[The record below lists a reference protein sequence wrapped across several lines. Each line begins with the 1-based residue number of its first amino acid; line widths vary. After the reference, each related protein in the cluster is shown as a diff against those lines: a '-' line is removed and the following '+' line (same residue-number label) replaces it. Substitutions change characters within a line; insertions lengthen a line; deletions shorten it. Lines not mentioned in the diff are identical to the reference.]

1 MEDDGID
8 GFEDFDDLDVSGPT
22 AAATDARQAGDDA
35 VDGLDKITAQMSG
48 GEHRP
53 EQQEMCR
60 AVAEALVTRRHLVVQ
75 AGTGTGKSLA
85 YLVPAALSGRKVVVA
100 TATKALQ
107 DQLAEKDLP
116 LVEAGLGLPAPLD
129 FAVLKGRSNYL
140 CRQRVAEV
148 GSGGIQPELGDQGSG
163 RADETEASAGV
174 GADAERPD
182 ATAAAP
188 EGLVDEVRR
197 LVAWSQTSASGDRAD
212 LSFEPSDRAWNM
224 VSVGPRECPGAF
236 NCPSGGRCF
245 AEAARDRAA
254 SADVVVVNTHLYGAH
269 LASGGAV
276 LPEHDVVVF
285 DEAHELEEVMTSSLG
300 VEVTPGRF
308 RAIVTAAR
316 PLVDERD
323 RELLDSLATVGDQLG
338 TLLGDR
344 VGTRVLHD
352 EARPPVDDRELAELL
367 DRAAEVSRRVIDA
380 LRRTGGQRS
389 FLADDGDAADPDLSS
404 RKTRT
409 LQAVAHLAEDLHR
422 LVSRTDGEVAWVD
435 GTRRSVRLRLSPIDV
450 GPVLAGMLW
459 GEVTSVLTS
468 ATIPPRIVERVGLEP
483 YPSEELNVG
492 SPFDY
497 RSHALLYVARH
508 LPDRRAPGADEALH
522 EELAQL
528 LDAAGGR
535 TLALFTSRRATE
547 AAAAALAPE
556 LPYTLLLQGDLPK
569 GRLLEEFAR
578 GRDLLSLRHPRLLA
592 RGGHPGP
599 CAVTRDDRPPPLPTA
614 RRSPAPGAA
623 GPGGRARLLRRRPPA
638 GRHDAG
644 AGVGAA
650 DPQRGRPGRRRRA
663 RPPPRHRVVPR
674 RPAGDAAAHAPQRG
688 HLRGRDL
695 PAAGARG
702 RRLSGGSSG
711 GSTRLFGQAGEV
723 EGELAVRGARAGGGD
738 AGDPAARHPAQ
749 LVPVEGVGPLVG
761 AHVADDETRLGE
773 HPEVARDALPGDV
786 ETSGDVVGAQVPAPV
801 VEDAEDAAAGLIGE
815 CLEGE
820 VQGRRVGDGLEV
832 WRVGS
837 GHGGL
842 GPAGTRGGHSQNC
855 KHNR

>member
-1 MEDDGID
+1 MEDSWDGP
-8 GFEDFDDLDVSGPT
+8 EDLDDFEGLDVIGSGGGS
-22 AAATDARQAGDDA
+22 AENARQAGDDA
-35 VDGLDKITAQMSG
+35 VHGLDKITAQMAG

-60 AVAEALVTRRHLVVQ
+60 AVAEALVTRTHLVVQ

-116 LVEAGLGLPAPLD
+116 LVEAGLGLPVPLD

-148 GSGGIQPELGDQGSG
+148 GSGGIQPELGDAGSG
-163 RADETEASAGV
+163 RADEAEAGA

-182 ATAAAP
+182 ATTTPP

-269 LASGGAV
+269 LASGGVV

-285 DEAHELEEVMTSSLG
+285 DEAHDLEEVMTSSLG

-323 RELLDSLATVGDQLG
+323 RELLDSLATVGDRLG
-338 TLLGDR
+338 ALLGDR

-352 EARPPVDDRELAELL
+352 DARPPVDDRELAEVL
-367 DRAAEVSRRVIDA
+367 DRAAEISRRVIDA
-380 LRRTGGQRS
+380 LRRTGSQRS
-389 FLADDGDAADPDLSS
+389 FLADDGDASDPDRSS

-409 LQAVAHLAEDLHR
+409 LQAAAHLAEDLHR
-422 LVSRTDGEVAWVD
+422 LVARTDGEVAWVD

-450 GPVLAGMLW
+450 GPALAGVLW

-508 LPDRRAPGADEALH
+508 LPDRRAPGAEEALH

-547 AAAAALAPE
+547 AAAEALAPQV
-556 LPYTLLLQGDLPK
+556 PYTLLLQGDLPK

-578 GRDLLSLRHPRLLA
+578 DETSCLFATLGFWQGVDIPGRALSLVTIDRLPFPRPDDPLLQ
-592 RGGHPGP
+592 
-599 CAVTRDDRPPPLPTA
+599 A
-614 RRSPAPGAA
+614 RR
-623 GPGGRARLLRRRPPA
+623 
-638 GRHDAG
+638 D
-644 AGVGAA
+644 
-650 DPQRGRPGRRRRA
+650 
-663 RPPPRHRVVPR
+663 
-674 RPAGDAAAHAPQRG
+674 
-688 HLRGRDL
+688 
-695 PAAGARG
+695 
-702 RRLSGGSSG
+702 
-711 GSTRLFGQAGEV
+711 
-723 EGELAVRGARAGGGD
+723 RAGGRSFSVVDLPRAATLLAQGSGRLIRNAED
-738 AGDPAARHPAQ
+738 RGVVAVLDPRLATASYR
-749 LVPVEGVGPLVG
+749 GVLL
-761 AHVADDETRLGE
+761 AM
-773 HPEVARDALPGDV
+773 LPPMRRSVDISEV
-786 ETSGDVVGAQVPAPV
+786 ETFLRRALLEDGA
-801 VEDAEDAAAGLIGE
+801 
-815 CLEGE
+815 
-820 VQGRRVGDGLEV
+820 
-832 WRVGS
+832 
-837 GHGGL
+837 
-842 GPAGTRGGHSQNC
+842 
-855 KHNR
+855 